1 MADSNWRTFSK
12 GDMVRLPPFVVTE
25 IGRDGPGDD
34 DQRVVRDARAVGERD
49 HAPLGVDLVGFAH
62 QDLHV
67 PLAAEHGAERT
78 GNLAG
83 RQASSGDLI
92 EERLEE
98 THVAAVDQRDFGGC
112 TLQGAHCA

>member
-1 MADSNWRTFSK
+1 M
-12 GDMVRLPPFVVTE
+12 RLPPFVVTE

-78 GNLAG
+78 GNYPILTNL
-83 RQASSGDLI
+83 RPPETRFLNSGDCCEWL
-92 EERLEE
+92 R
-98 THVAAVDQRDFGGC
+98 TSPSP
-112 TLQGAHCA
+112 